1 MKLNSVMNELAK
13 VKNSNNASSP
23 CNQIKNTSSKNLHLS
38 QGARRWH
45 CSMDVVGLYPHISHL
60 EGLNCMKEIIEEFMS
75 KSELNNMR
83 ISVEDLVDLAKFILE
98 KIFLEFDDKIYRQ
111 ILGTAIGTTFTPSFA
126 NMFMSKLEGRMLK
139 GCRLAPWV

>member
-83 ISVEDLVDLAKFILE
+83 ISVEDLVDLAKFIL
-98 KIFLEFDDKIYRQ
+98 KKNVLEFEDNIYRQ
-111 ILGTAIGTTFTPSFA
+111 ILGNTIGTKFDPFFA

-139 GCRLAPWV
+139 